1 MMGEEGARLDNSEL
15 KSSKIKYNM
24 LSMFVYIIGI
34 ILLVQLFN
42 LQIVKGQ
49 EYREQSNTRLT
60 RESTLK
66 AARGNILDRTGNKI
80 VSNTMGFRLDLYK
93 TKVDS
98 ETLNNTI
105 LKLVNILE
113 KNGDS
118 YYDNLP
124 ITVEPFAFNISD
136 EDEIKKWKKNN
147 KLDENASAEDCF
159 YALKEKYEIQSND
172 ILESRK
178 IMAVRYEISQNGYS
192 STKAVEICGN
202 LSRTSAMEISENSS
216 QFAGIDIVT
225 EPIISYTSGSLAS
238 HILGTVGKI
247 DPNELEGKEDTY
259 GMNDLIG
266 KTGIQYVFEDLLK
279 GTNGV
284 RQIDMDI
291 EGTVTGEYVA
301 EEAIAGSDVVLSID
315 SNIQAATEKALKD
328 NITKI
333 STGGFASRS
342 EADAGA
348 VVVMNVKTGE
358 ILAMAS
364 YPDYEPQLFVNG
376 ISNEKYQEYNAVS
389 ALYNRAISGTYAPG
403 SIFKMVTAIAGLETG
418 AINVKTTINDTGV
431 YPYAH
436 KPVCWIY
443 TEYGKGHGFL
453 NVSQA
458 IKHSCNYFFYEVGN
472 RIGIDTLEKYAKYFG
487 LGKKT
492 QVELPSESTG
502 VVASQKRA
510 DEENRIWYLGETLSA
525 SIGQSYNNFTPIQM
539 AKYISMLANGGKNVD
554 VTLIKTVIDS
564 NGNQM
569 SKQQID
575 EYVNNKL
582 GFSSD
587 DNVEDL
593 NISQEN
599 LRAVLEGMKGV
610 TSESGG
616 TAYSTFAGFN
626 VEVAGKTGT
635 AQVGNKT
642 NGWFA
647 GFAPYDDPEIAIVA
661 VVENVTHGGY
671 TAEIAKDILAEYFGM
686 NASEIIESQEAIPSV
701 QVIR

>member
-1 MMGEEGARLDNSEL
+1 MSLGNSEI
-15 KSSKIKYNM
+15 KSNRIRYNVI
-24 LSMFVYIIGI
+24 SMCVYIVGI

-60 RESTLK
+60 RESVLK
-66 AARGNILDRTGNKI
+66 AARGNILDRTGNPI
-80 VSNTMGFRLDLYK
+80 VSNSMGFRLDLYK
-93 TKVDS
+93 TKVDNQ
-98 ETLNNTI
+98 TLNDTI
-105 LKLVNILE
+105 FKIINILE
-113 KNGDS
+113 KNGDK
-118 YYDNLP
+118 YADNLP
-124 ITVEPFAFNISD
+124 ITVQPFAFTSQDN
-136 EDEIKKWKKNN
+136 EYIKNWKKKN
-147 KLDENASAEDCF
+147 KIDENASAEDCF
-159 YALKEKYEIQSND
+159 YILKKKYEIQSDDVN
-172 ILESRK
+172 EARK
-178 IMAVRYEISQNGYS
+178 IMAIRYEISQNGYS

-202 LSRTSAMEISENSS
+202 LSRASSLELSERNSE
-216 QFAGIDIVT
+216 FAGIDIVT

-247 DPNELEGKEDTY
+247 KQEELNGKEDTY
-259 GMNDLIG
+259 NMNDLIG

-279 GTNGV
+279 GKNGI
-284 RQIDMDI
+284 RQIDMNI
-291 EGTVTGEYVA
+291 EGTITGEYI
-301 EEAIAGSDVVLSID
+301 EKEAIAGSDVVLTID
-315 SNIQAATEKALKD
+315 SNVQAITEKALKD

-333 STGGFASRS
+333 STGGFSS
-342 EADAGA
+342 KSDADAGA

-376 ISNEKYQEYNAVS
+376 ISNEKYEEYNKGS
-389 ALYNRAISGTYAPG
+389 ALFNRAISGTYAPG
-403 SIFKMVTAIAGLETG
+403 SIFKMVTAIAGLESG
-418 AINVKTTINDTGV
+418 VINTKTTINDTGV

-436 KPVCWIY
+436 RPVCWYY
-443 TEYGKGHGFL
+443 TEYGRGHGYL

-492 QVELPSESTG
+492 NVELPSGATG
-502 VVASQKRA
+502 VIASRKRA
-510 DEENRIWYLGETLSA
+510 DEEGRTWYLGETLSA

-539 AKYISMLANGGKNVD
+539 AKYISMLANGGKNID
-554 VTLIKTVIDS
+554 VTLVKTVIDS

-569 SKQQID
+569 SKQEID
-575 EYVNNKL
+575 EYVNKKL
-582 GFSSD
+582 NFKSEDEETS
-587 DNVEDL
+587 DL
-593 NISQEN
+593 NISQDN
-599 LRAVLEGMKGV
+599 LKAILEGMKGV

-616 TAYSTFAGFN
+616 TAYSTFSKFN
-626 VEVAGKTGT
+626 IEVAGKTGT

-647 GFAPYDDPEIAIVA
+647 GFAPYDDPEIAVVV

-671 TAEIAKDILAEYFGM
+671 TAEVAKDIFAEYFGM
-686 NASEIIESQEAIPSV
+686 NAEEIEESQEAIPSV
-701 QVIR
+701 QIIR

>member
-1 MMGEEGARLDNSEL
+1 MGDSEV
-15 KSSKIKYNM
+15 KSSRVKYNIITM
-24 LSMFVYIIGI
+24 LVYILGI
-34 ILLVQLFN
+34 ILLIQLFN

-49 EYREQSNTRLT
+49 EYRNQSNTRLT
-60 RESTLK
+60 RESVLK
-66 AARGNILDRTGNKI
+66 AARGNILDRTGNPI

-93 TKVDS
+93 TKVDNQ
-98 ETLNNTI
+98 TLNDTI
-105 LKLVNILE
+105 LKIINILE
-113 KNGDS
+113 KNGDK
-118 YYDNLP
+118 YNDNLI
-124 ITVEPFAFNISD
+124 ITVEPFGFTSQD
-136 EDEIKKWKKNN
+136 EEYLKSWKKKN
-147 KLDENASAEDCF
+147 KINENASAEDCF
-159 YALKEKYEIQSND
+159 YALKEKYQIQSND
-172 ILESRK
+172 IQETRK
-178 IMAVRYEISQNGYS
+178 IMAIRYEISQNGYS

-202 LSRTSAMEISENSS
+202 LSRASSMELSEKNAD
-216 QFAGIDIVT
+216 FAGIDIVT
-225 EPIISYTSGSLAS
+225 EPIISYNSGSLAS

-247 DPNELEGKEDTY
+247 DQKELEGNENKYD
-259 GMNDLIG
+259 MNDVVG

-279 GTNGV
+279 GKNGI

-291 EGTVTGEYVA
+291 QGTVTGEYIA
-301 EEAIAGSDVVLSID
+301 QEAVAGSDVVLTID
-315 SNIQAATEKALKD
+315 SNVQAVTEKALKD

-333 STGGFASRS
+333 STGGFSSRS
-342 EADAGA
+342 DADAGA

-376 ISNEKYQEYNAVS
+376 ISNEKYSEYQKIS
-389 ALYNRAISGTYAPG
+389 ALYNRAISGAYAPG
-403 SIFKMVTAIAGLETG
+403 SIFKMVTAIAGLEEG
-418 AINVKTTINDTGV
+418 VINKNTLINDTGV
-431 YPYAH
+431 YPHAH
-436 KPVCWIY
+436 KPVCWYY
-443 TEYGKGHGFL
+443 TEYGRGHGNL

-472 RIGIDTLEKYAKYFG
+472 RIGIDKIEKYAQYFG

-492 QVELPSESTG
+492 HVELPSEATG
-502 VVASQKRA
+502 KVASRKIA
-510 DEENRIWYLGETLSA
+510 DGENRSWYLGETLSA

-539 AKYISMLANGGKNVD
+539 AKYISMLANGGKNID

-569 SKQQID
+569 SKQQIKEFVD
-575 EYVNNKL
+575 KKL
-582 GFSSD
+582 GFNSD
-587 DNVEDL
+587 ENTEDL
-593 NISQEN
+593 NISEDN

-647 GFAPYDDPEIAIVA
+647 GFAPYDNPEIAIVV

-671 TAEIAKDILAEYFGM
+671 TAEVARDIFAEYFGM
-686 NASEIIESQEAIPSV
+686 NASQIVESQEAIPSV
-701 QVIR
+701 QIVR

>member
-1 MMGEEGARLDNSEL
+1 MSLGNSDI
-15 KSSKIKYNM
+15 KSNRIKYNII
-24 LSMFVYIIGI
+24 SMCVYIIGI

-60 RESTLK
+60 RESVLK
-66 AARGNILDRTGNKI
+66 AARGNILDRTGNPI
-80 VSNTMGFRLDLYK
+80 VSNSMGFRLDLYK
-93 TKVDS
+93 TKVDNQ
-98 ETLNNTI
+98 TLNDTI
-105 LKLVNILE
+105 LKIINILE
-113 KNGDS
+113 KNGDK
-118 YYDNLP
+118 YADNLP
-124 ITVEPFAFNISD
+124 ITVQPFAFTSQDD
-136 EDEIKKWKKNN
+136 EYVKNWKKKN
-147 KLDENASAEDCF
+147 KIDENASAEDCF
-159 YALKEKYEIQSND
+159 YILKKKYEIQIDD
-172 ILESRK
+172 INEARK
-178 IMAVRYEISQNGYS
+178 IMAIRYEISQNGYS
-192 STKAVEICGN
+192 STKAVEICSN
-202 LSRTSAMEISENSS
+202 LSRASSLELSEKNTD
-216 QFAGIDIVT
+216 FAGIDIVT

-247 DPNELEGKEDTY
+247 KQEELNGKEDTY
-259 GMNDLIG
+259 TMNDIIG

-279 GTNGV
+279 GKNGI

-291 EGTVTGEYVA
+291 EGTVTGEYIA
-301 EEAIAGSDVVLSID
+301 KEAIAGSDVVLTID
-315 SNIQAATEKALKD
+315 SNVQAITEKALKD
-328 NITKI
+328 NIIKI
-333 STGGFASRS
+333 STGGFSSRS
-342 EADAGA
+342 DADAGA

-376 ISNEKYQEYNAVS
+376 ISNEKYEEYSKGS
-389 ALYNRAISGTYAPG
+389 ALFNRAISGTYAPG
-403 SIFKMVTAIAGLETG
+403 SIFKMVTAIAGLESG
-418 AINVKTTINDTGV
+418 VINTKTTINDTGV

-436 KPVCWIY
+436 RPVCWYY
-443 TEYGKGHGFL
+443 TEYGRGHGYL

-492 QVELPSESTG
+492 NVELPSEATG
-502 VVASQKRA
+502 VVASRKRA
-510 DEENRIWYLGETLSA
+510 DEENRTWYLGETLSA

-539 AKYISMLANGGKNVD
+539 AKYISMLANGGKNID
-554 VTLIKTVIDS
+554 VTLVKTVIDS
-564 NGNQM
+564 NGYQM
-569 SKQQID
+569 SKQEID
-575 EYVNNKL
+575 EYVNKKL
-582 GFSSD
+582 NLKSD
-587 DNVEDL
+587 EENSNL
-593 NISQEN
+593 NISQDN
-599 LRAVLEGMKGV
+599 LKAILEGMKGV

-616 TAYSTFAGFN
+616 TAYSTFSKFN

-647 GFAPYDDPEIAIVA
+647 GFAPYDDPEIAIVV

-671 TAEIAKDILAEYFGM
+671 TAEVAKDIFAEYFGM
-686 NASEIIESQEAIPSV
+686 NAEEIEESQEAIPSV

>member
-1 MMGEEGARLDNSEL
+1 MNNSEM
-15 KSSKIKYNM
+15 KSNKIKYNM
-24 LSMFVYIIGI
+24 LSLCVYILGI
-34 ILLVQLFN
+34 ILLIQLFN

-60 RESTLK
+60 RESVLK
-66 AARGNILDRTGNKI
+66 AARGNILDRTGNPI
-80 VSNTMGFRLDLYK
+80 VSNSMGFRLDLYK
-93 TKVDS
+93 TKVDNQ
-98 ETLNNTI
+98 TLNDTI
-105 LKLVNILE
+105 LNIINILE
-113 KNGDS
+113 KNGDKYS
-118 YYDNLP
+118 DNLP
-124 ITVEPFAFNISD
+124 ITVEPFSFVSQDD
-136 EDEIKKWKKNN
+136 EYIKNWKKKN
-147 KLDENASAEDCF
+147 KIDENASAEDCF
-159 YALKEKYEIQSND
+159 YILKDKYEIQSNN
-172 ILESRK
+172 IAETRK
-178 IMAVRYEISQNGYS
+178 IMAIRYEISQNGYS
-192 STKAVEICGN
+192 STKAVEICNN
-202 LSRTSAMEISENSS
+202 LSRASCMELSEKNA

-247 DPNELEGKEDTY
+247 TQEELNGKEDTY
-259 GMNDLIG
+259 SMNDLIG

-279 GTNGV
+279 GENGI

-291 EGTVTGEYVA
+291 DGTVTGEYIA
-301 EEAIAGSDVVLSID
+301 QEAVAGSDVVLTID
-315 SNIQAATEKALKD
+315 SNVQAITEKALKD
-328 NITKI
+328 NIIKI
-333 STGGFASRS
+333 STGGFSS
-342 EADAGA
+342 KSDADAGA

-376 ISNEKYQEYNAVS
+376 ISNEKYEEYNKTS

-403 SIFKMVTAIAGLETG
+403 SIFKMVTAIAGLESG
-418 AINVKTTINDTGV
+418 AINTKTTINDTGV

-436 KPVCWIY
+436 KPVCWYY
-443 TEYGKGHGFL
+443 TEYGRGHGYL

-502 VVASQKRA
+502 TIASRKKA
-510 DEENRIWYLGETLSA
+510 DEEKRTWYLGETLSA

-539 AKYISMLANGGKNVD
+539 AKYISMLANGGKNID
-554 VTLIKTVIDS
+554 VTLVKTVIDS
-564 NGNQM
+564 NGNQL
-569 SKQQID
+569 SKKEID
-575 EYVNNKL
+575 EYVNKKL
-582 GFSSD
+582 NFNSNED
-587 DNVEDL
+587 TEDL

-599 LRAVLEGMKGV
+599 LKAILEGMKGV

-616 TAYSTFAGFN
+616 TAYSTFSKFN
-626 VEVAGKTGT
+626 IEVAGKTGT

-647 GFAPYDDPEIAIVA
+647 GFAPYNDPEIAVVV

-671 TAEIAKDILAEYFGM
+671 TAEVARDIFAEYFGM
-686 NASEIIESQEAIPSV
+686 NAEEIVESQEAIPSV
-701 QVIR
+701 QITR

>member
-1 MMGEEGARLDNSEL
+1 MGDSDA

-24 LSMFVYIIGI
+24 ISMLVYILGI
-34 ILLVQLFN
+34 ILLIQLFN

-49 EYREQSNTRLT
+49 EYRNQSNTRLT
-60 RESTLK
+60 RESVLK
-66 AARGNILDRTGNKI
+66 AARGNILDRTGNPI
-80 VSNTMGFRLDLYK
+80 VSNSMGFRLDLYK
-93 TKVDS
+93 TKVDNQ
-98 ETLNNTI
+98 TLNNTI
-105 LKLVNILE
+105 LNIINILE
-113 KNGDS
+113 KNGDK
-118 YYDNLP
+118 YNDNLP
-124 ITVEPFAFNISD
+124 ITVEPFAFTSD
-136 EDEIKKWKKNN
+136 DEEYLKNWKKKN
-147 KLDENASAEDCF
+147 KINENASAEDCF
-159 YALKEKYEIQSND
+159 YALKEKYEIQSNN
-172 ILESRK
+172 IQETRK
-178 IMAVRYEISQNGYS
+178 IMAIRYEISQNGYS
-192 STKAVEICGN
+192 STKAVEICKN
-202 LSRTSAMEISENSS
+202 LSRASSMELSEKNAD
-216 QFAGIDIVT
+216 FAGIDIVT

-247 DPNELEGKEDTY
+247 DPKELEDKEDTY
-259 GMNDLIG
+259 DMNDMIG
-266 KTGIQYVFEDLLK
+266 KTGIQFVFEELLK
-279 GTNGV
+279 GKNGI

-291 EGTVTGEYVA
+291 EGTITGEYIA
-301 EEAIAGSDVVLSID
+301 EEAVAGSDVVLTID
-315 SNIQAATEKALKD
+315 SNVQAVTEKALKD

-333 STGGFASRS
+333 SSGGFSSRS
-342 EADAGA
+342 DADAGA

-364 YPDYEPQLFVNG
+364 YPDYEPQLFVEG
-376 ISNEKYQEYNAVS
+376 ISSEKYQEYQKIS
-389 ALYNRAISGTYAPG
+389 ALYNRAISGAYAPG
-403 SIFKMVTAIAGLETG
+403 SIFKMVTAIAGLEEG
-418 AINVKTTINDTGV
+418 AINTNTTINDTGV
-431 YPYAH
+431 YPHAH
-436 KPVCWIY
+436 KPVCWYY
-443 TEYGKGHGFL
+443 TEYGTGHGPL

-472 RIGIDTLEKYAKYFG
+472 RIGIDKLEKYANYFG

-492 QVELPSESTG
+492 QVELPSEASG
-502 VVASQKRA
+502 KVASRTIA
-510 DEENRIWYLGETLSA
+510 DSENRSWYLGETLSA

-539 AKYISMLANGGKNVD
+539 AKYISMLANGGKNID

-582 GFSSD
+582 GFDSN
-587 DNVEDL
+587 DNTEDL
-593 NISQEN
+593 HISQDN
-599 LRAVLEGMKGV
+599 LKAILEGMKGV

-647 GFAPYDDPEIAIVA
+647 GFAPYDNPEIAIVV

-671 TAEIAKDILAEYFGM
+671 TAEVARDIFAEYFGM
-686 NASEIIESQEAIPSV
+686 NATKIVESQEAIPSS
-701 QVIR
+701 QVVR

>member
-1 MMGEEGARLDNSEL
+1 MSLGNSDI
-15 KSSKIKYNM
+15 KSNRIKYNII
-24 LSMFVYIIGI
+24 SMCVYIIGI

-60 RESTLK
+60 RESVLK
-66 AARGNILDRTGNKI
+66 AARGNILDRTGNPI
-80 VSNTMGFRLDLYK
+80 VSNSMGFRLDLYK
-93 TKVDS
+93 TKVDNQ
-98 ETLNNTI
+98 TLNDTI
-105 LKLVNILE
+105 LKIINILE
-113 KNGDS
+113 KNGDK
-118 YYDNLP
+118 YADNLP
-124 ITVEPFAFNISD
+124 ITVQPFAFTSQDD
-136 EDEIKKWKKNN
+136 EYVKNWKKKN
-147 KLDENASAEDCF
+147 KIDENASAEDCF
-159 YALKEKYEIQSND
+159 YILKKKYEIQSDD
-172 ILESRK
+172 INEARK
-178 IMAVRYEISQNGYS
+178 IMAIRYEISQNGYS
-192 STKAVEICGN
+192 STKAVEICSN
-202 LSRTSAMEISENSS
+202 LSRASSLELSEKNTD
-216 QFAGIDIVT
+216 FAGIDIVT

-247 DPNELEGKEDTY
+247 KQEELNGKEDTY
-259 GMNDLIG
+259 TMNDIIG

-279 GTNGV
+279 GKNGI

-291 EGTVTGEYVA
+291 EGTVTGEYIA
-301 EEAIAGSDVVLSID
+301 KEAIAGSDVVLTID
-315 SNIQAATEKALKD
+315 SNVQAITEKALKD
-328 NITKI
+328 NIIKI
-333 STGGFASRS
+333 STGGFSSRS
-342 EADAGA
+342 DADAGA

-376 ISNEKYQEYNAVS
+376 ISNEKYEEYSKGS
-389 ALYNRAISGTYAPG
+389 ALFNRAISGTYAPG
-403 SIFKMVTAIAGLETG
+403 SIFKMVTAIAGLESG
-418 AINVKTTINDTGV
+418 VINTKTTINDTGV

-436 KPVCWIY
+436 RPVCWYY
-443 TEYGKGHGFL
+443 TEYGRGHGYL

-492 QVELPSESTG
+492 NVELPSEATG
-502 VVASQKRA
+502 VVASRKRA
-510 DEENRIWYLGETLSA
+510 DEENRTWYLGETLSA

-539 AKYISMLANGGKNVD
+539 AKYISMLANGGKNID
-554 VTLIKTVIDS
+554 VTLVKTVIDS
-564 NGNQM
+564 NGYQM
-569 SKQQID
+569 SKQEID
-575 EYVNNKL
+575 EYVNKKL
-582 GFSSD
+582 NLKSD
-587 DNVEDL
+587 EENSNL
-593 NISQEN
+593 NISQDN
-599 LRAVLEGMKGV
+599 LKDILEGMKGV

-616 TAYSTFAGFN
+616 TAYSTFSKFN

-647 GFAPYDDPEIAIVA
+647 GFAPYDDPEIAIVV

-671 TAEIAKDILAEYFGM
+671 TAEVAKDIFAEYFGM
-686 NASEIIESQEAIPSV
+686 NAEEIEESQEAIPSV

>member
-1 MMGEEGARLDNSEL
+1 MNNSEM
-15 KSSKIKYNM
+15 KSNKIKYNM
-24 LSMFVYIIGI
+24 LSLCVYILGI
-34 ILLVQLFN
+34 ILLIQLFN

-60 RESTLK
+60 RESVLK
-66 AARGNILDRTGNKI
+66 AARGNILDRTGNPI
-80 VSNTMGFRLDLYK
+80 VSNSMGFRLDLYK
-93 TKVDS
+93 TKVDNQ
-98 ETLNNTI
+98 TLNDTI
-105 LKLVNILE
+105 LNIINILE
-113 KNGDS
+113 KNGDKYS
-118 YYDNLP
+118 DNLP
-124 ITVEPFAFNISD
+124 ITVEPFSFVSQDD
-136 EDEIKKWKKNN
+136 EYIKNWKKKN
-147 KLDENASAEDCF
+147 KIDENASAEDCF
-159 YALKEKYEIQSND
+159 YILKDKYEIQSNN
-172 ILESRK
+172 IAETRK
-178 IMAVRYEISQNGYS
+178 IMAIRYEISQNGYS
-192 STKAVEICGN
+192 STKAVEICNN
-202 LSRTSAMEISENSS
+202 LSRASCMELSEKNA

-247 DPNELEGKEDTY
+247 TQEELNEKEDTY
-259 GMNDLIG
+259 SMNDLIG

-279 GTNGV
+279 GENGI

-291 EGTVTGEYVA
+291 DGTVTGEYIA
-301 EEAIAGSDVVLSID
+301 QEAVAGSDVVLTID
-315 SNIQAATEKALKD
+315 SNVQAITEKALKD
-328 NITKI
+328 NIIKI
-333 STGGFASRS
+333 STGGFSS
-342 EADAGA
+342 KSDADAGA

-376 ISNEKYQEYNAVS
+376 ISNEKYEEYNKTS

-403 SIFKMVTAIAGLETG
+403 SIFKMVTAIAGLESG
-418 AINVKTTINDTGV
+418 AINTKTTINDTGV

-436 KPVCWIY
+436 KPVCWYY
-443 TEYGKGHGFL
+443 TEYGRGHGYL

-502 VVASQKRA
+502 TIASRKKA
-510 DEENRIWYLGETLSA
+510 DEEKRTWYLGETLSA

-539 AKYISMLANGGKNVD
+539 AKYISMLANGGKNID
-554 VTLIKTVIDS
+554 VTLVKTVIDS
-564 NGNQM
+564 NGNQL
-569 SKQQID
+569 SKKEID
-575 EYVNNKL
+575 EYVNKKL
-582 GFSSD
+582 NFDSNED
-587 DNVEDL
+587 TEDL

-599 LRAVLEGMKGV
+599 LKAILEGMKGV

-616 TAYSTFAGFN
+616 TAYSTFSKFN
-626 VEVAGKTGT
+626 IEVAGKTGT

-647 GFAPYDDPEIAIVA
+647 GFAPYDDPEIAVVV

-671 TAEIAKDILAEYFGM
+671 TAEVARDIFAEYFGM
-686 NASEIIESQEAIPSV
+686 NAEEIVESQEAIPSV
-701 QVIR
+701 QITR

>member
-1 MMGEEGARLDNSEL
+1 MSLGNSEI
-15 KSSKIKYNM
+15 KSNRIRYNVI
-24 LSMFVYIIGI
+24 SMCVYIVGI

-60 RESTLK
+60 RESVLK
-66 AARGNILDRTGNKI
+66 AARGNILDRTGNPI
-80 VSNTMGFRLDLYK
+80 VSNSMGFRLDLYK
-93 TKVDS
+93 TKVDNQ
-98 ETLNNTI
+98 TLNDTI
-105 LKLVNILE
+105 FKIIKILE
-113 KNGDS
+113 KNGDK
-118 YYDNLP
+118 YADNLP
-124 ITVEPFAFNISD
+124 ITVQPFAFTSQDN
-136 EDEIKKWKKNN
+136 EYIKNWKKKN
-147 KLDENASAEDCF
+147 KIDENASAEDCF
-159 YALKEKYEIQSND
+159 YILKKKYEIQSDDVN
-172 ILESRK
+172 EARK
-178 IMAVRYEISQNGYS
+178 IMAIRYEISQNGYS

-202 LSRTSAMEISENSS
+202 LSRASSLELSERNSE
-216 QFAGIDIVT
+216 FAGIDIVT

-247 DPNELEGKEDTY
+247 KQEELNGKEDTY
-259 GMNDLIG
+259 NMNDLIG

-279 GTNGV
+279 GKNGI
-284 RQIDMDI
+284 RQIDMNI
-291 EGTVTGEYVA
+291 EGTITGEYI
-301 EEAIAGSDVVLSID
+301 EKEAIAGSDVVLTID
-315 SNIQAATEKALKD
+315 SNVQAITEKALKD

-333 STGGFASRS
+333 STGGFSS
-342 EADAGA
+342 KSDADAGA

-376 ISNEKYQEYNAVS
+376 ISNEKYEEYNKGS
-389 ALYNRAISGTYAPG
+389 ALFNRAISGTYAPG
-403 SIFKMVTAIAGLETG
+403 SIFKMVTAIAGLESG
-418 AINVKTTINDTGV
+418 VINTKTTINDTGV

-436 KPVCWIY
+436 RPVCWYY
-443 TEYGKGHGFL
+443 TEYGRGHGYL

-492 QVELPSESTG
+492 NVELPSEATG
-502 VVASQKRA
+502 VIASRKRA
-510 DEENRIWYLGETLSA
+510 DEEGRTWYLGETLSA

-539 AKYISMLANGGKNVD
+539 AKYISMLANGGKNID
-554 VTLIKTVIDS
+554 VTLVKTVIDS

-569 SKQQID
+569 SKQEID
-575 EYVNNKL
+575 EYVNKKL
-582 GFSSD
+582 NFKSEDEETS
-587 DNVEDL
+587 DL
-593 NISQEN
+593 NISQDN
-599 LRAVLEGMKGV
+599 LKAILEGMKGV

-616 TAYSTFAGFN
+616 TAYSTFSKFN
-626 VEVAGKTGT
+626 IEVAGKTGT

-647 GFAPYDDPEIAIVA
+647 GFAPYDDPEIAVVV

-671 TAEIAKDILAEYFGM
+671 TAEVAKDIFAEYFGM
-686 NASEIIESQEAIPSV
+686 NAEEIEESQEAIPSV
-701 QVIR
+701 QIIR

>member
-1 MMGEEGARLDNSEL
+1 MNNSEM
-15 KSSKIKYNM
+15 KSNKIKYNM
-24 LSMFVYIIGI
+24 LSLCVYILGI
-34 ILLVQLFN
+34 ILLIQLFN

-60 RESTLK
+60 RESVLK
-66 AARGNILDRTGNKI
+66 AARGNILDRTGNSI
-80 VSNTMGFRLDLYK
+80 VSNSMGFRLDLYK
-93 TKVDS
+93 TKVDNQ
-98 ETLNNTI
+98 TLNDTI
-105 LKLVNILE
+105 LNIINILE
-113 KNGDS
+113 KNGDKYS
-118 YYDNLP
+118 DNLP
-124 ITVEPFAFNISD
+124 ITVEPFSFVSQDD
-136 EDEIKKWKKNN
+136 EYIKNWKKKN
-147 KLDENASAEDCF
+147 KIDENASAEDCF
-159 YALKEKYEIQSND
+159 YILKDKYEIQSNN
-172 ILESRK
+172 IAETRK
-178 IMAVRYEISQNGYS
+178 IMAIRYEISQNGYS
-192 STKAVEICGN
+192 STKAVEICSN
-202 LSRTSAMEISENSS
+202 LSRASCMELSEKNA

-247 DPNELEGKEDTY
+247 TQEELNGKEDTY
-259 GMNDLIG
+259 SMNDLIG

-279 GTNGV
+279 GENGV

-291 EGTVTGEYVA
+291 DGTVTGEYIA
-301 EEAIAGSDVVLSID
+301 QEAVAGSDVVLTID
-315 SNIQAATEKALKD
+315 SNVQAITEKALKD
-328 NITKI
+328 NIIKI
-333 STGGFASRS
+333 STGGFSS
-342 EADAGA
+342 KSDADAGA

-376 ISNEKYQEYNAVS
+376 ISNEKYEEYNKTS

-403 SIFKMVTAIAGLETG
+403 SIFKMVTAIAGLESG
-418 AINVKTTINDTGV
+418 AINTKTTINDTGV

-436 KPVCWIY
+436 KPVCWYY
-443 TEYGKGHGFL
+443 TEYGRGHGYL

-502 VVASQKRA
+502 TIASRKKA
-510 DEENRIWYLGETLSA
+510 DEEKRTWYLGETLSA

-539 AKYISMLANGGKNVD
+539 AKYISMLANGGKNID
-554 VTLIKTVIDS
+554 VTLVKTIIDS

-569 SKQQID
+569 SKKEID
-575 EYVNNKL
+575 EYVNKKL
-582 GFSSD
+582 NFDSNED
-587 DNVEDL
+587 TEDL

-599 LRAVLEGMKGV
+599 LKAILEGMKGV

-616 TAYSTFAGFN
+616 TAYSTFSKFN
-626 VEVAGKTGT
+626 IEVAGKTGT

-647 GFAPYDDPEIAIVA
+647 GFAPYDDPEIAVVV

-671 TAEIAKDILAEYFGM
+671 TAEVARDIFAEYFGM
-686 NASEIIESQEAIPSV
+686 NAEEIVESQEAIPSV
-701 QVIR
+701 QITR

>member
-1 MMGEEGARLDNSEL
+1 MNNSEM
-15 KSSKIKYNM
+15 KSNKIKYNM
-24 LSMFVYIIGI
+24 LSLCVYILGI
-34 ILLVQLFN
+34 ILLIQLFN

-60 RESTLK
+60 RESVLK
-66 AARGNILDRTGNKI
+66 AARGNILDRTGNPI
-80 VSNTMGFRLDLYK
+80 VSNSMGFRLDLYK
-93 TKVDS
+93 TKVDNQ
-98 ETLNNTI
+98 TLNDTI
-105 LKLVNILE
+105 LNIINILE
-113 KNGDS
+113 KNGDKYS
-118 YYDNLP
+118 DNLP
-124 ITVEPFAFNISD
+124 ITVEPFSFVSQDD
-136 EDEIKKWKKNN
+136 EYIKNWKKKN
-147 KLDENASAEDCF
+147 KIDENASAEDCF
-159 YALKEKYEIQSND
+159 YILKDKYEIQSNN
-172 ILESRK
+172 IAETRK
-178 IMAVRYEISQNGYS
+178 IMAIRYEISQNGYS
-192 STKAVEICGN
+192 STKAVEICNN
-202 LSRTSAMEISENSS
+202 LSRASCMELSEKNA

-247 DPNELEGKEDTY
+247 TQEELNEKEDTY
-259 GMNDLIG
+259 SMNDLIG

-279 GTNGV
+279 GENGV

-291 EGTVTGEYVA
+291 DGTVTGEYIA
-301 EEAIAGSDVVLSID
+301 QEAVAGSDVVLTID
-315 SNIQAATEKALKD
+315 SNVQAITEKALKD
-328 NITKI
+328 NIIKI
-333 STGGFASRS
+333 STGGFSS
-342 EADAGA
+342 KSDADAGA

-376 ISNEKYQEYNAVS
+376 ISNEKYEEYNKTS

-403 SIFKMVTAIAGLETG
+403 SIFKMVTAIAGLESG
-418 AINVKTTINDTGV
+418 AINTKTTINDTGV

-436 KPVCWIY
+436 KPVCWYY
-443 TEYGKGHGFL
+443 TEYGRGHGYL

-502 VVASQKRA
+502 TIASRKKA
-510 DEENRIWYLGETLSA
+510 DEEKRTWYLGETLSA

-539 AKYISMLANGGKNVD
+539 AKYISMLANGGKNID
-554 VTLIKTVIDS
+554 VTLVKTIIDS

-569 SKQQID
+569 SKKEID
-575 EYVNNKL
+575 EYVNKKL
-582 GFSSD
+582 NFDSNED
-587 DNVEDL
+587 TEDL

-599 LRAVLEGMKGV
+599 LKAILEGMKGV

-616 TAYSTFAGFN
+616 TAYSTFSKFN
-626 VEVAGKTGT
+626 IEVAGKTGT

-647 GFAPYDDPEIAIVA
+647 GFAPYDDPEIAVVV

-671 TAEIAKDILAEYFGM
+671 TAEVARDIFAEYFGM
-686 NASEIIESQEAIPSV
+686 NAEEIVESQEAIPSV
-701 QVIR
+701 QITR